1 MRTRRQFV
9 AALLLLGLAVVTIEQ
24 SYLHSDDGCVLE
36 THCQACLLQ
45 LCTTGVV
52 AVGFSLPRVLV
63 TFESVVAA
71 TVQAHEDATPRAV
84 ASRGPPL
91 A

>member
-1 MRTRRQFV
+1 M

-24 SYLHSDDGCVLE
+24 SYVHSDDGCVIE
-36 THCQACLLQ
+36 THCQACMRQ
-45 LCTTGVV
+45 LGTTVVV
-52 AVGFSLPRVLV
+52 AVAFSLPRVLV
-63 TFESVVAA
+63 AIESVVAA